1 MKDIP
6 EYEKDLASIRTMM
19 ERSAKFISLSGL
31 SGVLAGVYALAG
43 AAAAYFVYPIS
54 PLQMRGYSENRAIV
68 ESDALYKLLLIA
80 LIVLI
85 ASISTGLFLSNRKA
99 KKHRLKLWSQTSR
112 TLLLNISIPLV
123 SGGIFILIM
132 LGTGHFELAAPASL
146 IFYGLALIQG
156 SVNTF
161 DEVRYLGFC
170 EILLGLIAAILPGY
184 GLIFW
189 ALGFGVLHIIY
200 GGIMYNKYDK

>member
-1 MKDIP
+1 MKEIP

-31 SGVLAGVYALAG
+31 SGVLAGVYALCG
-43 AAAAYFVYPIS
+43 AIAAYFLVHYPIS
-54 PLQMRGYSENRAIV
+54 PFRFRIYSVN
-68 ESDALYKLLLIA
+68 DGNTLYKLIFIA
-80 LIVLI
+80 ILVLI
-85 ASISTGLFLSNRKA
+85 ASVATGLYLSNKKA
-99 KKHRLKLWSQTSR
+99 KKNGMKLWSQTSR
-112 TLLLNISIPLV
+112 TLALNISIPLV
-123 SGGIFILIM
+123 TGGIFILIM
-132 LGTGHFELAAPASL
+132 LGTGHFGLAAPASL

-170 EILLGLIAAILPGY
+170 EILLGLISAIYPGY

-200 GGIMYNKYDK
+200 GGIMYNRYDK